1 MEATLKQFFG
11 FSKFRPYQKEI
22 VEIILGGQDC
32 LVVMATGSGK
42 SLCYQVPP
50 LISNKTAVVI
60 SPLISLMQDQV
71 MALKQRG
78 IGAEYLSSAQNDQN
92 AYTNAERGRYN
103 ILYMTPEKACLL
115 PNSFWSRLL
124 DSGIC
129 LLAVDEAHCISEW
142 GHNFRV
148 EYKQLDKLR
157 DVLPNVPF
165 VGLTATATEKVRDDI
180 VKSLKMQYP
189 RVTIGS
195 FDRQN
200 LFYSCKSFDRGS
212 DFLNELVAEISTCV
226 DKTES
231 AIIYCTTVKGV
242 EEIFKTLK
250 EARIQAGM
258 YHGQMSNKAREDSHR
273 SFIRDEFY
281 VMVATIAFGMGIDK
295 PDIRLVIHYGCPKSL
310 ESYYQ
315 ESGRCG
321 RDGIPSFC
329 RLYYTRSD
337 FAKGDFYCSEA
348 NTADQRKAILESF
361 AAAQRY
367 CMLTTCRRKFLL
379 EYFGEKYS
387 SSSCGTCDNCTSSK
401 KEIDMSRE
409 AFLLMACIQSCG
421 GHWGLNLPVDVL
433 RGSRSKKIL
442 DAHFDKIPFHGLG
455 KDMSANW
462 WKALASQL
470 ISQDYLVETF
480 KDIYKTVRVGPKGIQ
495 FLNSCNPDYQP
506 PLYLTLTPELAGDD
520 ASKDA
525 IDDGVINNVGQGFDG
540 LSQAEDKF
548 YKMLQEERMKLAKD
562 HGVAPYALCGDQTL
576 RRITLLRPSTRARLA
591 NIDGVNQHFLKTY
604 GDRLLQIIKHLS
616 QELGLQLDGE
626 PNAEPPT
633 PCKVATIPKNKRLT
647 PAKFEAWKMWQEGGL
662 TARSIATHPSRGA
675 PIKEETVTEYI
686 LEAGREGCS
695 IDWAR
700 LCLEVRVTRE
710 TFNNIQEAVSKV
722 GNKLK
727 PIKAELP
734 EEVSYTQIKVCLLM
748 QEKGISPEVIASSNS
763 EKGTS
768 ELSRGSSLPSPI
780 EGAQSNTASL
790 LDSVDHQM
798 KVDSTRNNGILGNS
812 EDATVDLTCSRKRP
826 KLDEPQAVQSV
837 YEEAT
842 EGSVL
847 NWLKNFKDG
856 VSLLDILEYF
866 NGSREESVINLLN
879 NLEGEFLIFKKNNFY
894 HLM

>member
-1 MEATLKQFFG
+1 MESTLKQYFG

-22 VEIILGGQDC
+22 VETILQGKDC

-50 LISNKTAVVI
+50 LISKKTAVVI

-103 ILYMTPEKACLL
+103 ILYMTPEKACML

-157 DVLPNVPF
+157 DVLSNVPF

-180 VKSLKMQYP
+180 IKSLKMQFP
-189 RVTIGS
+189 HVTIGS

-200 LFYSCKSFDRGS
+200 LFYSCKSFDRGIV
-212 DFLNELVAEISTCV
+212 FLNALVAEISTFV

-231 AIIYCTTVKGV
+231 TIIYCTTVKDV
-242 EEIFKTLK
+242 EEIFETLK
-250 EARIQAGM
+250 KSRVQAGM
-258 YHGQMSNKAREDSHR
+258 YHGQMSNKAREDCHR

-295 PDIRLVIHYGCPKSL
+295 PDIRHVIHYGCPKSL

-337 FAKGDFYCSEA
+337 FAKADFYCAEA
-348 NTADQRKAILESF
+348 RSADQRKAVMDSL

-367 CMLTTCRRKFLL
+367 CMLTTCRRKYLL

-401 KEIDMSRE
+401 KEIDMSRD
-409 AFLLMACIQSCG
+409 AFLLLACIHSCG

-433 RGSRSKKIL
+433 RGSRAKRIL
-442 DAHFDKIPFHGLG
+442 DAHFDKLPFHGLG
-455 KDMSANW
+455 KDLSANW

-470 ISQDYLVETF
+470 FSLDYLVETF
-480 KDIYKTVRVGPKGIQ
+480 NDKYKTVRVGPKGIQ

-506 PLYLTLTPELAGDD
+506 PLYLILTPELAGDD
-520 ASKDA
+520 ASRDA
-525 IDDGVINNVGQGFDG
+525 TGDGIVNKLGQLEFDG
-540 LSQAEDKF
+540 LSQTEDKL
-548 YKMLQEERMKLAKD
+548 YKMLLEERMKLARG
-562 HGVAPYALCGDQTL
+562 HGTAPYALCGDQTL
-576 RRITLLRPSTRARLA
+576 RRIALTRPSTRARLA

-604 GDRLLQIIKHLS
+604 GDRLLQIIRHLS
-616 QELGLQLDGE
+616 QELGLVLD
-626 PNAEPPT
+626 AEPIAEFPT
-633 PCKVATIPKNKRLT
+633 PPSKVATIHKNKRLT
-647 PAKFEAWKMWQEGGL
+647 PAKFEAWKMWQEDGL
-662 TARSIATHPSRGA
+662 PAQKIANHPGRAA
-675 PIKEETVTEYI
+675 PIKVDTVLEYI

-695 IDWAR
+695 IDWSR
-700 LCLEVRVTRE
+700 LCLEVGLTQE
-710 TFNNIQEAVSKV
+710 SFNNIQEAMSKA

-727 PIKAELP
+727 PIKNELP
-734 EEVSYTQIKVCLLM
+734 EEVSYNQIKVCLLM
-748 QEKGISPEVIASSNS
+748 LETGISSEVIASTHQQGCKVDNS
-763 EKGTS
+763 EKG
-768 ELSRGSSLPSPI
+768 SLPSQI
-780 EGAQSNTASL
+780 ECAQSNTASL

-798 KVDSTRNNGILGNS
+798 KVDITRNNNLLGEF
-812 EDATVDLTCSRKRP
+812 EDAVSRLPVENADPNQPGAAADDLSCSRKRQ

-837 YEEAT
+837 AMEAT
-842 EGSVL
+842 EDSVL
-847 NWLKNFKDG
+847 DWLKNFKDG
-856 VSLLDILEYF
+856 VRF
-866 NGSREESVINLLN
+866 
-879 NLEGEFLIFKKNNFY
+879 
-894 HLM
+894 